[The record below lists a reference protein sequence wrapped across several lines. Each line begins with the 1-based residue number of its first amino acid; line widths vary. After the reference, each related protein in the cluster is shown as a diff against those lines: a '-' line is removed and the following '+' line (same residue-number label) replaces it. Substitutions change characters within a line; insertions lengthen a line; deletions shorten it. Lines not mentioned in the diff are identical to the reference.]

1 MSGIFVSIDRFKMS
15 GFRLSTPFSPIEIL
29 ARLLYAQLS
38 FDAADLQSSRRA
50 FGAGVHFPKSFQKFA
65 MAESKKKFL
74 EIYALWLYGQ
84 GVQEISLKSIVS
96 VIRDPRSIARVRP
109 HYHLRI
115 TIKT

>member
-1 MSGIFVSIDRFKMS
+1 MTFACECRK
-15 GFRLSTPFSPIEIL
+15 IL
-29 ARLLYAQLS
+29 VEV
-38 FDAADLQSSRRA
+38 
-50 FGAGVHFPKSFQKFA
+50 GAGVHFPKSFQKFA

-74 EIYALWLYGQ
+74 KIYALWLYGQ

>member
-1 MSGIFVSIDRFKMS
+1 MALQPTIASPTGHCTSL
-15 GFRLSTPFSPIEIL
+15 RL
-29 ARLLYAQLS
+29 
-38 FDAADLQSSRRA
+38 
-50 FGAGVHFPKSFQKFA
+50 GAGVHFPKSFQKFA

-84 GVQEISLKSIVS
+84 GVQENSLKSIVS

>member
-1 MSGIFVSIDRFKMS
+1 MTRACERFGDAPHGIVVDV
-15 GFRLSTPFSPIEIL
+15 
-29 ARLLYAQLS
+29 
-38 FDAADLQSSRRA
+38 AADGLHA
-50 FGAGVHFPKSFQKFA
+50 IGICELGAGVHFPKSFQKFA

-109 HYHLRI
+109 NYHLRI